1 MRATDLYGRIPGIE
15 NPWEVTGVE
24 LRLEAAEVE
33 VLVAGGRDESYRCP
47 ECGGSAS
54 RHDSRRR
61 RWRHLPTCQY
71 RTILTA
77 DVPRVRCAKHGVHP
91 IGVPWTDAGSR
102 FTALFEALVIDW
114 LGEACMSAVA
124 R

>member
-1 MRATDLYGRIPGIE
+1 MAGTSRTVAPNAGARRV
-15 NPWEVTGVE
+15 VTI
-24 LRLEAAEVE
+24 
-33 VLVAGGRDESYRCP
+33 
-47 ECGGSAS
+47 
-54 RHDSRRR
+54 SRRR

-77 DVPRVRCAKHGVHP
+77 DVPRVRCAEHGVHP

-114 LGEACMSAVA
+114 LGEASRSAVA
-124 R
+124 RRLDLSWDQVDGVMQSGGIARKLSHPTRGK